1 MLVTG
6 LNIRPW
12 DDLDPRLVHRLQ
24 PLSLLLGI
32 LVRNGADQVLTAA
45 ILVDLA
51 PVPLDAL

>member
-1 MLVTG
+1 MPATG

-12 DDLDPRLVHRLQ
+12 DDLDPSLVHRLQ

-32 LVRNGADQVLTAA
+32 LVRNGADQVLAAA